1 MRCGNCKA
9 NHETVLEVRD
19 CYKISRPITV
29 LDQGWRAD
37 PATKNQ
43 RNFLNNLRKQNNLP
57 AIPDE
62 QGLTKGQATQD
73 IDHWVKLAESQ
84 PKVVRPRTAWPEASI
99 EEEDEYLDR
108 GQVRKVTDGT
118 RPSVDIPA
126 GHYAVASLTGNND
139 LDFFRVDRPT
149 EGRWAGRTYVKRV
162 VGGKPDS
169 KVFGKTGEQVLQA
182 IWDAGIGDSAKL
194 YGTEL
199 GQCSRCNRH
208 LTDELSRSLGIGP
221 DCRNK

>member
-1 MRCGNCKA
+1 MASINCRNCNSK
-9 NHETVLEVRD
+9 HSSVQEVRE
-19 CYKISRPITV
+19 CYQGNATFSAKLETSPITEP
-29 LDQGWRAD
+29 QFR
-37 PATKNQ
+37 
-43 RNFLNNLRKQNNLP
+43 FLTTLRIERDIPLAGLEKLTLTAARTEISHLINDVP
-57 AIPDE
+57 KIVRPVTPDE
-62 QGLTKGQATQD
+62 VFKAS
-73 IDHWVKLAESQ
+73 E
-84 PKVVRPRTAWPEASI
+84 RTHSSI
-99 EEEDEYLDR
+99 
-108 GQVRKVTDGT
+108 
-118 RPSVDIPA
+118 SIPA